1 MTRDQ
6 VLLVRESKY
15 VKEQH
20 PFHIVDQSLWP
31 LCVSGALLYLTNG
44 TVLCLHNYLRG
55 PILLQLG
62 LFLLLFSMFSWWKD
76 VVREGTFLGKHT
88 VKVQFGLRLGMSLFI
103 LSEVMFFISFFWAF
117 LHSSLAP
124 SIEIGSVWPP
134 VGMPVFDSLGVPLL
148 NTLILLLS
156 GSTCTWVH
164 GAICM
169 DKLMM
174 LLADFV

>member
-62 LFLLLFSMFSWWKD
+62 LFLLLFSMFFGILKWLEFSLDK
-76 VVREGTFLGKHT
+76 L
-88 VKVQFGLRLGMSLFI
+88 VKYRFQIDF
-103 LSEVMFFISFFWAF
+103 
-117 LHSSLAP
+117 
-124 SIEIGSVWPP
+124 
-134 VGMPVFDSLGVPLL
+134 
-148 NTLILLLS
+148 LLS
-156 GSTCTWVH
+156 
-164 GAICM
+164 
-169 DKLMM
+169 
-174 LLADFV
+174 